1 MAFTL
6 LNDVY
11 YVAFAGTYASQ
22 RILLTHHYQI
32 TAITPPVDYDVAAQ
46 VLATALRGGVGGGDL
61 IETKYLACLPTTYEL
76 DFIRVQK
83 VKPTRLVVKD
93 TLRGV
98 PGTHEDEANTGNL
111 AGTITLRTDFAGR
124 EQVSTKHIGPI
135 PTSDGVNQNGELS
148 APFKVKLQ
156 TLGTALL
163 QSYSDLVTGITFTPV
178 ILHPTDI
185 DPPDTDVLKS
195 GIVGSQTRV
204 MRRRTLRFGE

>member
-1 MAFTL
+1 MANTL

-11 YVAFAGTYASQ
+11 YVAFVGTYASQ

-32 TAITPPVDYDVAAQ
+32 TAITPPVTYDNAAL

-61 IETKYLACLPTTYEL
+61 VESKYLACLPDTYEL

-83 VKPTRLVVKD
+83 VKPIRLVVKD

-98 PGTHEDEANTGNL
+98 PGTHVDGADTGNL
-111 AGTITLRTDFAGR
+111 AATITLRTDFAGR
-124 EQVSTKHIGPI
+124 EQVSVKHIGPI
-135 PTSDGVNQNGELS
+135 PTSDTVNQLGELS
-148 APFKVKLQ
+148 AAFKVTLQ

-163 QSYSDLVTGITFTPV
+163 QSWSDLVGGLTFTPV

-185 DPPDTDVLKS
+185 DPPDTDELKS
-195 GIVGSQTRV
+195 GIVGQQTRV